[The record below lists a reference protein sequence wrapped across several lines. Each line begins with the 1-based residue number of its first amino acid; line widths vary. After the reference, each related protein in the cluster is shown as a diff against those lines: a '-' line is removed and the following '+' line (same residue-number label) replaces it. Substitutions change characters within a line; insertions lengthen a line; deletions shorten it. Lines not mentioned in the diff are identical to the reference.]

1 MPRKK
6 IEPKIHRFATPAD
19 VVKNAQHHGVTL
31 YVPKDRDVIVAYPS
45 QRLTEELKQ
54 GIREHKPALIRDILM
69 RQAMEY
75 LNQRYV
81 EGADL
86 NVLNGPEDEIERT
99 YPADVP
105 LSEFRKAVRGYVEA
119 GINEFRRVRGM

>member
-54 GIREHKPALIRDILM
+54 GIREHKPALIRDILV

-81 EGADL
+81 KGADL
-86 NVLNGPEDEIERT
+86 NVLDEWEAEIDRT
-99 YPADVP
+99 YDERIPFP
-105 LSEFRKAVRGYVEA
+105 KFREAVRSYVEA
-119 GINEFRRVRGM
+119 GLEEFKRARKK